1 MSRRIPAVCMLLV
14 SALTIGPAF
23 AGPPGCG
30 LPELSNS
37 GELQRFLSL
46 RAVEVVKL
54 AAGTGEGLAA
64 WVDPSASFN
73 LGTGDVGRSMGTGVD
88 GARTLAHAMQ
98 ADSYRFLGWDYMN
111 MPADPCS
118 RQKVEVEFVDSQAKI
133 VSRVEFTF
141 EAGRVVNA
149 EGWLRSFETGRL

>member
-1 MSRRIPAVCMLLV
+1 
-14 SALTIGPAF
+14 
-23 AGPPGCG
+23 
-30 LPELSNS
+30 
-37 GELQRFLSL
+37 
-46 RAVEVVKL
+46 
-54 AAGTGEGLAA
+54 
-64 WVDPSASFN
+64 
-73 LGTGDVGRSMGTGVD
+73 MGTGVD